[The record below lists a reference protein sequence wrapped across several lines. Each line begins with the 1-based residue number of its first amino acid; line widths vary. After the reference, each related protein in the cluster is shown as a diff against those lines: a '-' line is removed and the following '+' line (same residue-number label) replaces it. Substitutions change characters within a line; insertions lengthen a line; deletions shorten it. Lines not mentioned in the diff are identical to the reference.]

1 MTIRKSLV
9 AALGTVAVAGL
20 LLPQAGH
27 AAVTVTIP
35 RPVIS
40 IPKVTIPAVK
50 PAITVARPAVSTVK
64 PLPGPKPQVSAK
76 LLAEEAKEIVTLNKN
91 IAAEKKTVAAETT
104 KVATDEKTI
113 KSEERTLISDLDK
126 GNTKAA
132 QSELNIVEKAEVG
145 LRAEET
151 ALRKDQAKLTS
162 EQSSLNMLERQ
173 IKATPSGAPGV
184 ATPPATNAPASVSST
199 HTPVTA
205 PDPNSV
211 PWANVGAATTL
222 DPNVAVPAHTGP
234 AIAAVLNGKPV
245 IKLTEVNGNETT
257 VYYLS
262 RDQKHIVSVIS
273 SISTV
278 PPQNVPTAPS
288 STPAASSGQKV
299 TFTPVSYPEITDAL
313 GRPMGYVNA
322 QGQSVYFNN
331 GQMPAGFVVGPN
343 HTIQTYIKSQSV
355 PTAQPVS
362 QPAPQPQPP
371 QPTSSKP
378 AASSSQKVTF
388 TPVSYPE
395 IYDGAGVPLGYT
407 NAQGQ
412 SVYFPNGV
420 MPPGFSVGPNHTIVT
435 YNKS

>member
-1 MTIRKSLV
+1 MTIRKSLL
-9 AALGTVAVAGL
+9 AALGTVAVAAL
-20 LLPQAGH
+20 SIPQAGH

-64 PLPGPKPQVSAK
+64 PFPGVKPPVSAK
-76 LLAEEAKEIVTLNKN
+76 LLAEEANLNKN

-113 KSEERTLISDLDK
+113 KSEERTLINDLDK

-132 QSELNIVEKAEVG
+132 QSELNIVEKAEAG
-145 LRAEET
+145 LRADET
-151 ALRKDQAKLTS
+151 ALQKDQAKLTS

-173 IKATPSGAPGV
+173 IKATPSAAPGV
-184 ATPPATNAPASVSST
+184 ATTPATNAPASVSST
-199 HTPVTA
+199 HTPATA

-222 DPNVAVPAHTGP
+222 DPNVPVPAHTGP

-299 TFTPVSYPEITDAL
+299 TFTPVSYPEIYDGAGVPL
-313 GRPMGYVNA
+313 GYVNA

-343 HTIQTYIKSQSV
+343 HTIETYIKSQSA

-371 QPTSSKP
+371 QPTSSKL

-395 IYDGAGVPLGYT
+395 IYDGAGVPLGYV

-412 SVYFPNGV
+412 SVYFNNGV